1 MIERAMA
8 ATGHI
13 VTAGGAKG
21 WRGMA
26 CLLMVALLALL
37 PVNAYAKELTVKSF
51 GEAPIGGNVM
61 TADIQVEDLNGELC
75 ALVKVMLGMG
85 QNSFDRLYTSLPS
98 SVVTCSCRYFEP
110 FTHNRS
116 FPMSPNRYFSH
127 PHSPLLSPVEALWYT
142 DYISGL
148 GDTDWISRTN
158 CPNGATQYSV
168 GFYPMFHSQ
177 YIGLCPIATANQ

>member
-13 VTAGGAKG
+13 VTAGEAKG
-21 WRGMA
+21 WWGMV

-37 PVNAYAKELTVKSF
+37 PASVDAQELTVKSF

-75 ALVKVMLGMG
+75 ALVKVMLGVG
-85 QNSFDRLYTSLPS
+85 QNPFDRMYISLPS
-98 SVVTCSCRYFEP
+98 SDVTCSCRYFEP

-116 FPMSPNRYFSH
+116 FPMSPN
-127 PHSPLLSPVEALWYT
+127 
-142 DYISGL
+142 
-148 GDTDWISRTN
+148 
-158 CPNGATQYSV
+158 
-168 GFYPMFHSQ
+168 
-177 YIGLCPIATANQ
+177 